1 MVSIGKWRTYFWI
14 IVYYNPNEIESIKD
28 IKTNFVANIDF
39 LHVSLKTKAP
49 FWINFSRLIF
59 ISHLFFHFGRI
70 ISSYIVF
77 SFLHL
82 SFIWNAYIA
91 RWKTQILLSLFYLLW
106 LHSFVKLKLQ
116 CQKHVRNDI
125 IILLVVVYRNSYRTY
140 PLEHRT

>member
-1 MVSIGKWRTYFWI
+1 MVYH
-14 IVYYNPNEIESIKD
+14 NPNEIESIKD
-28 IKTNFVANIDF
+28 IKTNFAPDIDF
-39 LHVSLKTKAP
+39 LHVSWTTKAP
-49 FWINFSRLIF
+49 LWINFSRLIF
-59 ISHLFFHFGRI
+59 ISHLFFHFGCI

-82 SFIWNAYIA
+82 LFIWNAYIA
-91 RWKTQILLSLFYLLW
+91 RWKTQTLLSLFYLLW

-125 IILLVVVYRNSYRTY
+125 IIMLVVVYRNSYLTY